1 MMLII
6 WWWSLAAV
14 VVSRASFLQ
23 GVTTILSSVSS
34 LELAVLQ
41 DKQYP
46 PADAADPLFVLLAEE
61 STRFRFQIADLVT
74 TDPSL
79 AGPLLRLAFHDATTR
94 DSDIGGPNGS
104 IRYEVPRSEN
114 RGIGKPLALVQGI
127 IKNNESYAS
136 SSISLADAIALA
148 GAQAVET
155 VGGPHIAIR
164 LGRQDVDRAD
174 PEYYSTLKNKKPAAP
189 RSVVVA
195 KTLPSAGLDA
205 DGLRLY
211 FGRLGLSEA
220 EFVALSGSH
229 AMGRHVSLLGMPKEC
244 LKNLTRT
251 CLEDA
256 PVLLPFVT
264 KSVDTFDNSY
274 FQALLKWNRNQV
286 ELGDVAF
293 LPTDVA
299 LVVDAGLRRQVERF
313 AKDPQEYSRVF
324 ARAYQKLVDP
334 APTATTTTARR
345 Y

>member
-23 GVTTILSSVSS
+23 GVTTILSSASP

-41 DKQYP
+41 DKKYP
-46 PADAADPLFVLLAEE
+46 LADADADPLFVLAEE
-61 STRFRFQIADLVT
+61 STRFRSQISDLVT

-127 IKNNESYAS
+127 IKNDESYAS

-174 PEYYSTLKNKKPAAP
+174 PEYYSTLKKKPGAP
-189 RSVVVA
+189 RSMVVA

-274 FQALLKWNRNQV
+274 FQALLNWNRKEV

-293 LPTDVA
+293 LPTDVV

-313 AKDPQEYSRVF
+313 AKDPHDYSRVF

-334 APTATTTTARR
+334 ASTATTTTARR

>member
-1 MMLII
+1 
-6 WWWSLAAV
+6 
-14 VVSRASFLQ
+14 
-23 GVTTILSSVSS
+23 VSS
-34 LELAVLQ
+34 LELPVAVSQ

-46 PADAADPLFVLLAEE
+46 LDAADPFGLAEE
-61 STRFRFQIADLVT
+61 STRFRSQISDLVR

-79 AGPLLRLAFHDATTR
+79 AGPLLRLAFHDAATR
-94 DSDIGGPNGS
+94 ASDDSNNNNNIGGPNGS
-104 IRYEVPRSEN
+104 IRYEVPRPEN

-127 IKNNESYAS
+127 IMKNNNESYARSSSSSS

-155 VGGPHIAIR
+155 IGGPHIAIR
-164 LGRQDVDRAD
+164 LGRQDVDNAD
-174 PEYYSTLKNKKPAAP
+174 PEYYSSSYLKKKDPAALLQKSTP
-189 RSVVVA
+189 RSVVVE

-264 KSVDTFDNSY
+264 QSVDTFDNSY
-274 FQALLKWNRNQV
+274 FQALLNWNRNQV

-313 AKDPQEYSRVF
+313 AKDPQDYSRVF

-334 APTATTTTARR
+334 TPTATTTITARR

>member
-1 MMLII
+1 MMFI
-6 WWWSLAAV
+6 WWWSLTAV
-14 VVSRASFLQ
+14 VVSRTSFLQ
-23 GVTTILSSVSS
+23 GLTTILSVSS
-34 LELAVLQ
+34 ISQ
-41 DKQYP
+41 DP
-46 PADAADPLFVLLAEE
+46 DDPLLAEE
-61 STRFRFQIADLVT
+61 STRFRSQISDLVK

-94 DSDIGGPNGS
+94 DCSNNNIGGPNGS

-127 IKNNESYAS
+127 IMNNKSYAS
-136 SSISLADAIALA
+136 SSSSTISLADAIALA

-174 PEYYSTLKNKKPAAP
+174 PEYLKKPLQKSTS
-189 RSVVVA
+189 RSVVE
-195 KTLPSAGLDA
+195 KTLPSAGLDS

-229 AMGRHVSLLGMPKEC
+229 ALGRHVSLLDMSKEC

-274 FQALLKWNRNQV
+274 FQALLKWNRNEV

-293 LPTDVA
+293 IPTDVA

-313 AKDPQEYSRVF
+313 AKDPQDYSRVF

-334 APTATTTTARR
+334 PTATTPARR